1 MDLRYETRQFRLSIR
16 DDGKGVDEETIKRG
30 QAGHFGLHGMRE
42 RAEVVGG
49 RLDLWSKPDAGTQ
62 IELSIPAGIAYDGF
76 AQRSWLSQVL
86 PGRGPSK
93 RTRRRN

>member
-1 MDLRYETRQFRLSIR
+1 VEIRYETKQFRLSIR

-49 RLDLWSKPDAGTQ
+49 RLQIRSKLDSGTEL
-62 IELSIPAGIAYDGF
+62 ELSIPGVIAYGGSARLSWF
-76 AQRSWLSQVL
+76 ARVL
-86 PGRGPSK
+86 P
-93 RTRRRN
+93 RNSRDHKNPAP